1 MLALIVDDELE
12 IREGLQTQI
21 PWADYGV
28 EETVVADDGDTALAI
43 ARARLPDLVVTD
55 IRMNRMSG
63 LELLERLSAERPAG
77 WKGIVISGY
86 DDFDIVRTAMKLG
99 AMDYILKPVNTGEL
113 GEIVTRMI
121 GQLRKERLER
131 ERQSRLQ
138 SHLTSALPK
147 MRDEV
152 VRELIELP
160 YDPYRETRI
169 LHRLRTLELDWL
181 LGGHLALLLVEVD
194 DLRSIETRDGSR
206 LEKELILFGIGNIA
220 KQTLEEDMPHLSV
233 LAPDQRNRWAIVLEC
248 PEDGWLETCKELAGM
263 LIGRVNQY
271 VKVNVSVAISSGCG
285 DTKRLHALYQEAEDI
300 LMQKA
305 VYGGNRMLTSLG
317 WENEAE
323 RDVPSIAQTDEVLD
337 LVRYGTDEDIRTA
350 MDRFVEMVKCWGA
363 GHIRDTQQRI
373 FEWLLSLFKKA
384 ATLGWTD
391 RSWERNPVIVWERLE
406 KFDTLGSLREQS
418 EQFLLAMA
426 QDFRSHAAPP
436 SQIIQE
442 ADKYIRAHYGESLTL
457 PSVAAEVHVTP
468 VWLSKLFKKEMHKTF
483 LEYLTDIRMEKAKKM
498 LADVQYK
505 IYEISA
511 QVGYKDPVHFTK
523 VFKRQTGL
531 TPKEYRRLQGIADE

>member
-12 IREGLQTQI
+12 IREGLRTQI

-28 EETVVADDGDTALAI
+28 EETVVADDGDTALEI
-43 ARARLPDLVVTD
+43 ARARMPDLVVTD

-99 AMDYILKPVNTGEL
+99 AMDYILKPINTGEL
-113 GEIVTRMI
+113 GEIVTRMVA
-121 GQLRKERLER
+121 QLRKERLER
-131 ERQSRLQ
+131 ERQ

-152 VRELIELP
+152 VRELIEVP

-169 LHRLRTLELDWL
+169 VHRLRTLELDWL
-181 LGGHLALLLVEVD
+181 LGGRLALLLVEVD
-194 DLRSIETRDGSR
+194 DLRSIGTRDGSR
-206 LEKELILFGIGNIA
+206 LEKELILFGIGNVA
-220 KQTLEEDMPHLSV
+220 KQTLEEDTPHPSV
-233 LAPDQRNRWAIVLEC
+233 LVPDRNNRWAIVLEC
-248 PEDGWLETCKELAGM
+248 PKQGWLEAAKELADL
-263 LIGRVNQY
+263 LIGRVNRY

-285 DTKRLHALYQEAEDI
+285 DAKRLHALYQEAEDI

-384 ATLGWTD
+384 AALGWTD

-406 KFDTLGSLREQS
+406 KFDTLESLREQS

-426 QDFRSHAAPP
+426 ADFRSHAAPP

-442 ADKYIRAHYGESLTL
+442 ADKYIRAHYADSLTL

-483 LEYLTDIRMEKAKKM
+483 LEHLTDIRMDKAKRM
-498 LADVQYK
+498 LSDVQYK

-511 QVGYKDPVHFTK
+511 EIGYKDPVHFTK
-523 VFKRQTGL
+523 VFKRQAGL
-531 TPKEYRRLQGIADE
+531 TPKEYRRMQGIADE

>member
-12 IREGLQTQI
+12 IREGLRTKI

-28 EETVVADDGDTALAI
+28 EETAVADDGDTALAI
-43 ARARLPDLVVTD
+43 ARARMPDLVVTD

-63 LELLERLSAERPAG
+63 LELLERLSAERPEG

-86 DDFDIVRTAMKLG
+86 DDFDIVRQAMKLG
-99 AMDYILKPVNTGEL
+99 AMDYILKPINTDEL
-113 GEIVTRMI
+113 GEILTRTI
-121 GQLRKERLER
+121 GQLRKERIER

-152 VRELIELP
+152 MRELIELT

-169 LHRLRTLELDWL
+169 VHKLKTLELDWL
-181 LGGHLALLLVEVD
+181 LRGNLALLLVEVD
-194 DLRSIETRDGSR
+194 DLKSIEKRDGSR
-206 LEKELILFGIGNIA
+206 LEKELILFGIGNVA
-220 KQTLEEDMPHLSV
+220 KQTLEEDTPLASV
-233 LAPDQRNRWAIVLEC
+233 LVPDHRDRWAIVLEC
-248 PEDGWLETCKELAGM
+248 PENGRLDACKELGAL
-263 LIGRVNQY
+263 LIDRVNRY
-271 VKVNVSVAISSGCG
+271 VKVNVSVAVSSGCG
-285 DTKRLHALYQEAEDI
+285 DTTRLHALYQEAEDI

-323 RDVPSIAQTDEVLD
+323 RDVPSIAQTDEALD

-384 ATLGWTD
+384 AAFGWTD
-391 RSWERNPVIVWERLE
+391 RTWERNPVIVWERLE
-406 KFDTLGSLREQS
+406 KFDTLESLREQS
-418 EQFLLAMA
+418 EQILLSIAE
-426 QDFRSHAAPP
+426 DFRSHAAPP

-442 ADKYIRAHYGESLTL
+442 ADKFIRAHYAESLTL
-457 PSVAAEVHVTP
+457 PSVSAAVHVTP

-483 LEYLTDIRMEKAKKM
+483 LEHLTDIRMEKAKRM
-498 LADVQYK
+498 LVDVQYK
-505 IYEISA
+505 IYEISSS
-511 QVGYKDPVHFTK
+511 VGYKDPVHFTK
-523 VFKRQTGL
+523 VFKRHAGL

>member
-12 IREGLQTQI
+12 IREGLRTQI

-28 EETVVADDGDTALAI
+28 EETVVADDGDTALEI
-43 ARARLPDLVVTD
+43 ARARMPDLVMTD

-99 AMDYILKPVNTGEL
+99 AMDYILKPINTGEL
-113 GEIVTRMI
+113 GEIVTRMV

-131 ERQSRLQ
+131 ERQ

-152 VRELIELP
+152 VRELIEVP

-169 LHRLRTLELDWL
+169 AHRLRTLELDWL
-181 LGGHLALLLVEVD
+181 LGGRLALLLVEVD
-194 DLRSIETRDGSR
+194 DLRSIGTRDGSR
-206 LEKELILFGIGNIA
+206 LEQELILFGIGNVA
-220 KQTLEEDMPHLSV
+220 KQTLEEDMPHPSMLV
-233 LAPDQRNRWAIVLEC
+233 PDRNNRWAIVLEC
-248 PEDGWLETCKELAGM
+248 PAHGWLEAAKELAEL
-263 LIGRVNQY
+263 LIGRVNRY

-305 VYGGNRMLTSLG
+305 VYGGNRTLTSLG

-384 ATLGWTD
+384 AALGWTD

-406 KFDTLGSLREQS
+406 KFDTLESLREQS

-426 QDFRSHAAPP
+426 ADFRSHAAPP

-442 ADKYIRAHYGESLTL
+442 ADKYIRAHYADSLTL

-483 LEYLTDIRMEKAKKM
+483 LEHLTDIRMDKAKRM
-498 LADVQYK
+498 LSDVQYK

-511 QVGYKDPVHFTK
+511 EIGYKDPVHFTK
-523 VFKRQTGL
+523 VFKRQAGL
-531 TPKEYRRLQGIADE
+531 TPKEYRRMQGIADE

>member
-12 IREGLQTQI
+12 IREGLRTQI

-63 LELLERLSAERPAG
+63 LELLERLSAERPQG
-77 WKGIVISGY
+77 WKGIVVSGY

-99 AMDYILKPVNTGEL
+99 AMDYILKPINAGEL
-113 GEIVTRMI
+113 GEIVTRTI
-121 GQLRKERLER
+121 GQLRKERSER

-138 SHLTSALPK
+138 SDLTSALPK

-152 VRELIELP
+152 VRELIEVP

-169 LHRLRTLELDWL
+169 VHRLRTLELDWL
-181 LGGHLALLLVEVD
+181 LAGHLALLLVEVD
-194 DLRSIETRDGSR
+194 DLKSIGTRDGSP
-206 LEKELILFGIGNIA
+206 LEKELILFGIGNVA
-220 KQTLEEDMPHLSV
+220 KQTLEEDMPHRAV
-233 LAPDQRNRWAIVLEC
+233 LVPDRKNRWAIVLSC
-248 PEDGWLETCKELAGM
+248 PENGWLEACKELAEL
-263 LIGRVNQY
+263 LIRRANQF

-285 DTKRLHALYQEAEDI
+285 DTNRLHALYQEAEDI

-305 VYGGNRMLTSLG
+305 VYGGNRVLTSLG

-350 MDRFVEMVKCWGA
+350 MDRFVEMVQRWGA

-384 ATLGWTD
+384 AAIGWTD

-406 KFDTLGSLREQS
+406 KFDTLESLREQS

-426 QDFRSHAAPP
+426 VDFRSHAAPP

-442 ADKYIRAHYGESLTL
+442 ADKFIRAHYAESLTL

-468 VWLSKLFKKEMHKTF
+468 VWLSKLFKKEMHQTF
-483 LEYLTDIRMEKAKKM
+483 LEYLTDIRMEKAKRM
-498 LADVQYK
+498 LSDVQYK

-531 TPKEYRRLQGIADE
+531 TPKEYRRMQGIADE

>member
-12 IREGLQTQI
+12 IREGLRTQI

-63 LELLERLSAERPAG
+63 LELLERLSAERPQG
-77 WKGIVISGY
+77 WKGIVVSGY

-99 AMDYILKPVNTGEL
+99 AMDYILKPINAEEL
-113 GEIVTRMI
+113 GEIVTRTI
-121 GQLRKERLER
+121 GQLRKERIER

-152 VRELIELP
+152 VRELIEVP

-181 LGGHLALLLVEVD
+181 LAGHLALLLVEVD
-194 DLRSIETRDGSR
+194 DLKSIETRDGSP
-206 LEKELILFGIGNIA
+206 LEKELILFGIGNVA
-220 KQTLEEDMPHLSV
+220 KQTLEEDMPHRAV
-233 LAPDQRNRWAIVLEC
+233 LVPDRKNRWAIVLSC
-248 PEDGWLETCKELAGM
+248 PENGWLEACKELAGL
-263 LIGRVNQY
+263 LIRRANQY

-350 MDRFVEMVKCWGA
+350 MDRFVEMVQRWGA

-384 ATLGWTD
+384 AALGWTD

-406 KFDTLGSLREQS
+406 KFDTLESLREQS

-426 QDFRSHAAPP
+426 VDFRSHAAPP

-442 ADKYIRAHYGESLTL
+442 ADKFIRARYAESLTL

-483 LEYLTDIRMEKAKKM
+483 LEYLTDIRMEKAKRM
-498 LADVQYK
+498 LSDVQYK

-523 VFKRQTGL
+523 VFKRHTGL